1 MARYT
6 DPVCRLCRREG
17 EKLFLKGERCFTPKC
32 AFERRSYPAGMHGKQ
47 TQFRRKESD
56 YALQLRAKQ
65 KARRVYGVFE
75 RQFRRY
81 FQQALRQRGL
91 TGVNLLIL
99 LESRLDNVVYR
110 LGLADS
116 RAQARQLVQHGHFKV
131 NDQRVN
137 VPSFTLEPGDVI
149 SVREASRQDVHFK
162 EVPQR
167 LEAGRVP
174 GWLSLEPASLT
185 AKVVAA
191 PSRDDVDVTLSE
203 QLIVEYYSR

>member
-1 MARYT
+1 LARYT

-47 TQFRRKESD
+47 AQFRRKESD

-65 KARRVYGVFE
+65 KARRVYGIYE

-81 FQQALRQRGL
+81 FQQAQRQRGL

-110 LGLADS
+110 LGFTDS
-116 RAQARQLVQHGHFKV
+116 RAQARQLVQHGHFTV
-131 NDQRVN
+131 NEQLVN
-137 VPSFTLEPGDVI
+137 IPSFTVKPGDVI
-149 SVREASRQDVHFK
+149 SVRDASRQNMHFK

-174 GWLSLEPASLT
+174 GWLSFDAASLT
-185 AKVVAA
+185 AKVVTA
-191 PSRDDVDVTLSE
+191 PSRDDVDVTLNE